1 MTTKTSIKISSLT
14 KKRLAEHGY
23 FNESYDVVISR
34 LIDEVE
40 INRKYKMS
48 IELKDIREFLDSR
61 IEEGSR
67 IASRDPGYL
76 EDLMRGYLDALHEV
90 RGYLMEKEIEMEED
104 NKED

>member
-1 MTTKTSIKISSLT
+1 MPAQNKTSIKISSLT

-40 INRKYKMS
+40 LNRKY
-48 IELKDIREFLDSR
+48 
-61 IEEGSR
+61 
-67 IASRDPGYL
+67 
-76 EDLMRGYLDALHEV
+76 
-90 RGYLMEKEIEMEED
+90 